1 MSVVLSF
8 PVTEMEGEQKKNTD
22 KQPHLFLSSQDG
34 KESDDVQGAPS
45 PVDSQSGAAAS
56 VARIDDARAN
66 DPDEHDEE
74 ARIEAP
80 GADSTKTF
88 PQKVESM
95 IVSAEYHAVVQARSL
110 LFSCSVPHM
119 QLMDVLDNPR
129 FSESISW
136 LPHGKGFVVTDKKR
150 FASEV
155 LPLYFGVQTKFT
167 SFTRKL
173 NRW

>member
-1 MSVVLSF
+1 
-8 PVTEMEGEQKKNTD
+8 
-22 KQPHLFLSSQDG
+22 
-34 KESDDVQGAPS
+34 
-45 PVDSQSGAAAS
+45 
-56 VARIDDARAN
+56 
-66 DPDEHDEE
+66 
-74 ARIEAP
+74 
-80 GADSTKTF
+80 
-88 PQKVESM
+88 
-95 IVSAEYHAVVQARSL
+95 
-110 LFSCSVPHM
+110 
-119 QLMDVLDNPR
+119 MDVLDNPR